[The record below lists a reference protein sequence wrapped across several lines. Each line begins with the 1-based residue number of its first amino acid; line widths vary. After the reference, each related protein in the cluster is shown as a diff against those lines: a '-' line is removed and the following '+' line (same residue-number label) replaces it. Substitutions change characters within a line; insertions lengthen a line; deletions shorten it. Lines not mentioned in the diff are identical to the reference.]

1 MLELQLKCVGF
12 ENHRINT
19 DKLYIHPSLFTNC
32 TERECLKA
40 RRFSCCSFDTA
51 FLQG

>member
-1 MLELQLKCVGF
+1 MLELQLQRVVF
-12 ENHRINT
+12 ENYRINT
-19 DKLYIHPSLFTNC
+19 DKLYSHPSLFTNC

-40 RRFSCCSFDTA
+40 QRFSCCSFDTA